1 MFDCEVKFLLGTK
14 LIDSK
19 NYDNSKVFCLCCCG
33 YEVVYYYLFENQQCL
48 KYELKSSLFLVIIMS
63 KVSEIAT
70 KAKESLLYSLR
81 SILFFPDLNKIMKFN
96 YFDVHFEV
104 IPRIDKR
111 PFYFIIMD
119 AVHRE
124 LVYGR

>member
-1 MFDCEVKFLLGTK
+1 
-14 LIDSK
+14 
-19 NYDNSKVFCLCCCG
+19 
-33 YEVVYYYLFENQQCL
+33 
-48 KYELKSSLFLVIIMS
+48 MS
-63 KVSEIAT
+63 QVSEIAT
-70 KAKESLLYSLR
+70 KAKEYLLYSLR

-96 YFDVHFEV
+96 YFAVHFEV
-104 IPRIDKR
+104 IPRIVKR